1 MPDSAVV
8 GHAGGMK
15 VYSDYPARRTSQII
29 GDVVAVGLIAVFAW
43 CGVLVYSAIAVL
55 AAFGKTIEDAGDGFE
70 QTMADAGDTLGGVPL
85 IGAGIRQPF
94 DAASGAG
101 SLLAQAGQAQQD
113 VVMTAATII
122 GIVVAA
128 LPILLVLWVWLR
140 RRLSWSR
147 RATEARDLAKLQ
159 DGQDLLALR
168 ALINADLRELHEIDP
183 EPLQAWRRGEKRAVR
198 ALANL
203 ELREAG
209 VRLR

>member
-1 MPDSAVV
+1 
-8 GHAGGMK
+8 MK
-15 VYSDYPARRTSQII
+15 VYSDYSSRRTSQII

-43 CGVLVYSAIAVL
+43 CGALVYGAIAVL

-85 IGAGIRQPF
+85 IGGGIRQPF

-113 VVMTAATII
+113 VVMTAATIV

-128 LPILLVLWVWLR
+128 LPILLVLWIWLR
-140 RRLSWSR
+140 RRLKWSR

-168 ALINADLRELHEIDP
+168 ALINADFRELHEIDP

>member
-1 MPDSAVV
+1 
-8 GHAGGMK
+8 MK
-15 VYSDYPARRTSQII
+15 VYSDYPSRRTSQII
-29 GDVVAVGLIAVFAW
+29 GDVVAVGLIALFAW
-43 CGVLVYSAIAVL
+43 CGALVYGAIAVL

-85 IGAGIRQPF
+85 IGGGIRQPF

-113 VVMTAATII
+113 VVLTAATIV

-128 LPILLVLWVWLR
+128 VPILLVLWFWLR
-140 RRLSWSR
+140 RRLRWSR

-168 ALINADLRELHEIDP
+168 ALINADFRELHEIDP

>member
-1 MPDSAVV
+1 
-8 GHAGGMK
+8 MK

-85 IGAGIRQPF
+85 IGGGIRQPF

-128 LPILLVLWVWLR
+128 LPILLVLWIWLR
-140 RRLSWSR
+140 RRLSWAR

-168 ALINADLRELHEIDP
+168 ALINADFRELHEIDP